1 MELVKII
8 DGQPTPYTEAAFRA
22 DNPHTVYGRVVPAK
36 HLNAQ
41 DVYRVRNLG
50 KPEEP
55 TGMKAVKDNLP
66 TLNEFN
72 EWVLGWTLVPIPI
85 EEQREKAALPRST
98 FIVAALD
105 AGILSEADAEQAVN
119 GWPTGWDAF
128 FDGQPARNRI
138 AAKAEWAS
146 ITTVRRDAPLI
157 EQLRVF
163 KGLTEE
169 QIDQMFGIGG

>member
-8 DGQPTPYTEAAFRA
+8 DGQPKPYTEAAFRA

-41 DVYRVRNLG
+41 DVYRVRTLG

-72 EWVLGWTLVPIPI
+72 EWVLGWTFVTLN
-85 EEQREKAALPRST
+85 EREARDLRDKLLADSDWVVTKA
-98 FIVAALD
+98 
-105 AGILSEADAEQAVN
+105 SEAGEPVATAWATYRQALRDIPQQEGFPENVV
-119 GWPTGWDAF
+119 WPEK
-128 FDGQPARNRI
+128 P
-138 AAKAEWAS
+138 E
-146 ITTVRRDAPLI
+146 
-157 EQLRVF
+157 
-163 KGLTEE
+163 
-169 QIDQMFGIGG
+169 